1 MAGGLDEM
9 IFEASFQP
17 KPSYESMILIFN
29 VGFLRSF
36 FKVTWSTWFDMQ
48 TVLLN
53 ASGIKILNKSKATLQ
68 WPTWGKK
75 ALWTAIPLISLTNK
89 ELSWFSTGVRV
100 TYITI
105 SHSLSLWSIF
115 VSTSPES
122 SLQDLLYC
130 CFLPCNAR
138 RQSQH
143 LPGRCSPP
151 AAPAKTKPAKPGAWF
166 KRFKLLPS
174 HE

>member
-1 MAGGLDEM
+1 M

-17 KPSYESMILIFN
+17 KPSHDSMILIFN
-29 VGFLRSF
+29 VGFLRSS
-36 FKVTWSTWFDMQ
+36 FKVTWSIWFDTQ
-48 TVLLN
+48 TVFLN

-68 WPTWGKK
+68 WATSGKK
-75 ALWTAIPLISLTNK
+75 TLWTAVSLISLTNK
-89 ELSWFSTGVRV
+89 ELSWFSTGVQV

-105 SHSLSLWSIF
+105 SHSSPIWSVF

-122 SLQDLLYC
+122 SLQDLPYS
-130 CFLPCNAR
+130 CFLPCDAC
-138 RQSQH
+138 RQSQL

-174 HE
+174 RE